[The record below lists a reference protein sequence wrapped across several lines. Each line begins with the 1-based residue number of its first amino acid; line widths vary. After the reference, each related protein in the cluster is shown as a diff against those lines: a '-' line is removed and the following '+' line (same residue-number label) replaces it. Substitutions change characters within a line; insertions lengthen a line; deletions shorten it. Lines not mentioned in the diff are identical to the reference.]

1 MCDLF
6 CGQSALEDVFLLS
19 FFVFDLFYNG
29 PFHAKPCGFERF
41 FFSADEIHEY
51 GADDRCPRVLWAF
64 NRQQKQTRKLVC
76 ANTIDLRD
84 IHDF

>member
-1 MCDLF
+1 MYFCYPFLFLIYFTMGLFMPSHVDL
-6 CGQSALEDVFLLS
+6 SI
-19 FFVFDLFYNG
+19 
-29 PFHAKPCGFERF
+29 

-64 NRQQKQTRKLVC
+64 NRQQKQTKKLVC